1 MNLNILMF
9 FTDSVVYVS
18 LLFIPLYL
26 WGRDKKE
33 VLLYFFI
40 FLIDFLVVYGLKYMI
55 GAPRPGF
62 SLVPIPTSPS
72 FPSMHSS
79 LGFMPLGFFFNK
91 KKLRIPLFVY
101 GALIAYSRVYIGVH
115 YWLDVIVGSF
125 IGFFLSFY
133 VYQKREKIYKFFS
146 ESNKK

>member
-1 MNLNILMF
+1 
-9 FTDSVVYVS
+9 
-18 LLFIPLYL
+18 
-26 WGRDKKE
+26 
-33 VLLYFFI
+33 
-40 FLIDFLVVYGLKYMI
+40 
-55 GAPRPGF
+55 
-62 SLVPIPTSPS
+62 
-72 FPSMHSS
+72 
-79 LGFMPLGFFFNK
+79 MPLGFFFNK